1 METVLIRRLILAALG
16 VALVVTPASAHPQT
30 TLDRDDTA
38 GPLDLVAGKQNES
51 GVLQTHPTRSW
62 MVLDMKL
69 VTFESWDDNDLV
81 DPYNFLGFELNL
93 DGDDNIERCVLIQQ
107 REAESGPPE
116 VQATAYRGCSE
127 VPRQQLGEP
136 FRVRRPDAHTVLLSV
151 RKRFLIGRERSYEWR
166 AVSSYQDPEQGPGS
180 GCERRE
186 YAPPGPLYASCA
198 DFTRWKT
205 HRL

>member
-1 METVLIRRLILAALG
+1 MRRLILGLLG
-16 VALVVTPASAHPQT
+16 VALAITPASANPQT

-38 GPLDLVAGKQNES
+38 GPLDLVAGKQSES
-51 GVLQTHPTRSW
+51 FVLQTHPQRSW

-69 VTFESWDDNDLV
+69 VTFESWSDSDLA
-81 DPYNFLGFELNL
+81 DAYNFLGFELNL

-107 REAESGPPE
+107 RETESGSPA
-116 VQATAYRGCSE
+116 VQATAYRGCSDM
-127 VPRQQLGEP
+127 PRVQIGEP
-136 FRVRRPDAHTVLLSV
+136 FRVRRPDDHTVLLSL
-151 RKRFLIGRERSYEWR
+151 RKRFLIGRERSYQWR

-180 GCERRE
+180 GCEHRD
-186 YAPPGPLYASCA
+186 YMPPGPLYASCV

>member
-1 METVLIRRLILAALG
+1 MLMVPT
-16 VALVVTPASAHPQT
+16 ASARPQT

-38 GPLDLVAGKQNES
+38 GPLDVVAGKQNE
-51 GVLQTHPTRSW
+51 GFVLQSHPTRSW

-69 VTFESWDDNDLV
+69 VTFEAWNDDDLA
-81 DPYNFLGFELNL
+81 DPLNFLGFELDL

-107 REAESGPPE
+107 RETETGPPE
-116 VQATAYRGCSE
+116 VQATAYRGCSDM
-127 VPRQQLGEP
+127 PREQLGEP
-136 FRVRRPDAHTVLLSV
+136 FRVGRPDDHTVLLSV
-151 RKRFLIGRERSYEWR
+151 RKRFLIGRRQRSYEWR
-166 AVSSYQDPEQGPGS
+166 AVSSYQDPEQGPGT